1 MPRYHVGVVTWLGIL
16 FGSMLLLSAVTL
28 LFYAWDKRRAT
39 RGGWRVPETRL
50 HVLALLGGWPGALL
64 GQRWLRHKTIK
75 RRFRVVFWL
84 TVVGH
89 VAVSAA
95 VTFLIWQQ

>member
-1 MPRYHVGVVTWLGIL
+1 MSIL

-39 RGGWRVPETRL
+39 QGGWRVPEARL

-89 VAVSAA
+89 LAVSAGVA
-95 VTFLIWQQ
+95 WLVWTTQQ